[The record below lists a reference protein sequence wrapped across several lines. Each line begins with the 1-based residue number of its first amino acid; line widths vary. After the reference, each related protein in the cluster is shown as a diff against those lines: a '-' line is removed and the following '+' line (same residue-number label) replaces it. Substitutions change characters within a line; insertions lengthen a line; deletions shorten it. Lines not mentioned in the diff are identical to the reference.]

1 MKGILHM
8 FLEKARRMRRFL
20 SAHRVAA
27 VAVLSLSGIA
37 LALPQTTEATIFG
50 WMAGAVGS
58 VVGDV
63 AGSAIGWAAFTLG
76 YIIAMLVG
84 ALIGVAAYGIN
95 VVLQLNTHVVDA
107 IAVQQGFRVTLSL
120 ANLGF
125 VLAIIVIAIATIVRY
140 ESYGMKKVLW
150 KLIVAALLV
159 NFSLVIAG
167 SIINFS
173 DQLSGSFITAFPG
186 QQTGGT
192 MLDDAGAKV
201 AGIHNFASGLAGAFN
216 PQRSWTFA
224 ALGKADSGAQAASAG
239 GQGLGKLFVPFIQ
252 LIFTAVTSIFILF
265 ALLSLI
271 VLLMIRYIYL
281 GILLILMPLAWL
293 LWIFPLTEK
302 NWSKWWGKFIK
313 WTFFAPITLFFLWL
327 VMLTSSAMSKSG
339 GDDPIGGLSG
349 LGYVPAGGEGILAE
363 IGALFGGAINQIL
376 GSFLQATILVAL
388 TIAGFFAANALAL
401 ETSKAAQK
409 VMHAA
414 NSYVGR
420 RMGHYGGRAMN
431 RLGAQR
437 LATAAQRQGLSGLRN
452 FSSNIGGNSHPI
464 LQKILKPVNWG
475 VNTLV
480 RGTGYAASIVPG
492 GNYLTRA
499 MGRGAQAGLTATGAG
514 IVDEE
519 AKHVKKETKGYTGA
533 QKGSILAG
541 MNPDAQKAL
550 LEDMLKKKELKHALW
565 QEKLWAPDT
574 KEEWE
579 RVGKGEVYDKLNEA
593 FPGGHE
599 RTTVER
605 AAKVYEEAQ
614 KTARANAEKTVAAT
628 FTKEEL
634 DKTPAKDK
642 EALIA
647 QETDEEMRKM
657 QNNPESPLNKGVEM
671 LAKAAGDATEVPPME
686 KLLHIAEEQLRV
698 TKKNAKTVIG
708 SFFGEKPVP
717 GYTMAETKVMS
728 RVYVTTVA
736 NANPTMVPN
745 LIANMNFAET
755 TQFGAEYGGYLT
767 SEIDRLKKS
776 NANPERLKK
785 FQKSL
790 KDLERIIARQGFSE
804 GPQEK
809 EEGEEKEEGG
819 DDHGEESIHVS
830 PAIDTSGGERP
841 HS

>member
-1 MKGILHM
+1 MIKSLLHM
-8 FLEKARRMRRFL
+8 LLEKARRVGRFL

-27 VAVLSLSGIA
+27 AVSLFVSAIA
-37 LALPQTTEATIFG
+37 FVLPQLTYAEGFVSKVIG
-50 WMAGAVGS
+50 WGLGLTGS
-58 VVGDV
+58 AVGDV

-76 YIIAMLVG
+76 YIFASLVG
-84 ALIGVAAYGIN
+84 AVIGVAAYLIN

-173 DQLSGSFITAFPG
+173 DQLSGSFISAFPG
-186 QQTGGT
+186 QQGGNT
-192 MLDDAGAKV
+192 LMPGDVWAKV
-201 AGIHNFASGLAGAFN
+201 KGTSNFASGLAGAFN

-224 ALGKADSGAQAASAG
+224 ALGKASTNANSGAQAASIG
-239 GQGLGKLFVPFIQ
+239 GQGIGKLFVPFIQ
-252 LIFTAVTSIFILF
+252 LAFTAVTSIFILF
-265 ALLSLI
+265 ALLSLV

-339 GDDPIGGLSG
+339 ADDPIGGLSG
-349 LGYVPAGGEGILAE
+349 LGYVPAGGEGILAD
-363 IGALFGGAINQIL
+363 ISALFGGAINQIL

-401 ETSKAAQK
+401 ETSKAATK
-409 VMHAA
+409 VMGAA
-414 NSYVGR
+414 NNYIGR
-420 RMGHYGGRAMN
+420 RMGHYGGRAAN
-431 RLGAQR
+431 RLGVQK
-437 LATAAQRQGLSGLRN
+437 LATAAQQQGTRGLRN

-464 LQKILKPVNWG
+464 FQKILKPVNWG

-480 RGTGYAASIVPG
+480 RGTGYAASVIPG
-492 GNYLTRA
+492 ANYLTRL
-499 MGRGAQAGLTATGAG
+499 MGRGAQAGLAATGAG

-519 AKHVKKETKGYTGA
+519 AKRVKKETKGYTGA
-533 QKGSILAG
+533 QKGSILGG

-593 FPGGHE
+593 TPGTHE
-599 RTTVER
+599 QEAREKGG
-605 AAKVYEEAQ
+605 KVYEEAETQ
-614 KTARANAEKTVAAT
+614 ARKQAEEDFKTHETLESPVSKLPPAEKEEWL
-628 FTKEEL
+628 KKKSGEEL
-634 DKTPAKDK
+634 
-642 EALIA
+642 
-647 QETDEEMRKM
+647 QKM
-657 QNNPESPLNKGVEM
+657 QNNPDSPLNKG
-671 LAKAAGDATEVPPME
+671 LE
-686 KLLHIAEEQLRV
+686 KLTTLAADGTKVPAMDKLQHTVEELLRV
-698 TKKNAKTVIG
+698 TKKNAKTAIG

-717 GYTMAETKVMS
+717 GYSMAETRVMR
-728 RVYVTTVA
+728 RVYVTGLA

-745 LIANMNFAET
+745 LITNMNFAET
-755 TQFGAEYGGYLT
+755 TQFGAEYGGYLN
-767 SEIDRLKKS
+767 SEVDRLEKSGANPDRLKKFR
-776 NANPERLKK
+776 E
-785 FQKSL
+785 SL
-790 KDLERIIARQGFSE
+790 ENLERIIARQGFLE
-804 GPQEK
+804 GPKEK

-819 DDHGEESIHVS
+819 GEH
-830 PAIDTSGGERP
+830 PKGD
-841 HS
+841 